1 MVKIVVAVATLGEP
15 CSGDFVRETYVR
27 KCKKKKLYKQ
37 MDHVLVILK
46 NNYDEL
52 ESYMSRLSFEQS
64 NTIHH
69 Y

>member
-15 CSGDFVRETYVR
+15 HSGGFVRETYVR
-27 KCKKKKLYKQ
+27 KCKKEKLYKQ

-52 ESYMSRLSFEQS
+52 ESYMSRLSSEQR